1 MSLIRGN
8 FIVILML
15 VFSGMILPSLR
26 WFAFLWLLLLFIA
39 DLLLNKKIVSPH
51 LTSHIFLWVLLLI
64 LSDLLLINGMIPSHL
79 MSEIFL
85 WLFLFIIVDLIFVM
99 LKTSM
104 KRKEE
109 IRQRAIEELMVTRKP
124 WWRKHINHR

>member
-15 VFSGMILPSLR
+15 IFSEMVLPTLR
-26 WFAFLWLLLLFIA
+26 WIAFLWLLLLFFA
-39 DLLLNKKIVSPH
+39 DLLLIKKIIPSH

-64 LSDLLLINGMIPSHL
+64 LSDLLIFNGMIPSHL
-79 MSEIFL
+79 MSDIFL
-85 WLFLFIIVDLIFVM
+85 WFFLFIFADLIFVIF
-99 LKTSM
+99 KTRM

-109 IRQRAIEELMVTRKP
+109 IRQREIEELMMTRRP
-124 WWRKHINHR
+124 WWKKRI

>member
-15 VFSGMILPSLR
+15 VFSEMVLPPLR

-39 DLLLNKKIVSPH
+39 DLLLIKKIIPSH

-79 MSEIFL
+79 MSDIFL
-85 WLFLFIIVDLIFVM
+85 WLFLFIIADLIFVT
-99 LKTSM
+99 LKTHL

-109 IRQRAIEELMVTRKP
+109 IRQKEIEELMVTRKP
-124 WWRKHINHR
+124 WWRKHI

>member
-15 VFSGMILPSLR
+15 VFLEIVLPPLR

-39 DLLLNKKIVSPH
+39 DLLLIKEIIRSH

-64 LSDLLLINGMIPSHL
+64 LSDLLLVNKIIPSHL
-79 MSEIFL
+79 RSDIFL
-85 WLFLFIIVDLIFVM
+85 WLFLFIIADLIFVR
-99 LKTSM
+99 LTTLM

-109 IRQRAIEELMVTRKP
+109 IRQREIEELMVTRKP
-124 WWRKHINHR
+124 WWIKSI